1 MGMKRINLIA
11 VLIAALLIFIS
22 ACSPTRISVEEYNRQ
37 HGITPEATVQKTQA
51 PVVVPDAADEAE
63 SPEDSPQE
71 VGVTGGVPDDIPI
84 MEGAYELQ
92 SARSANNVTYQI
104 DATVEEVVL
113 FYQEELPQFGWELAG
128 PPDNAIGT
136 IGTMLRENAA
146 GDQLAINMQFNQVG
160 GFVRLNMRINRFE

>member
-1 MGMKRINLIA
+1 MKRINLTAI
-11 VLIAALLIFIS
+11 LIAASLILIS

-37 HGITPEATVQKTQA
+37 HGITPEATVQRTQE
-51 PVVVPDAADEAE
+51 PVEVSSAVEEGESLEE
-63 SPEDSPQE
+63 SPVE
-71 VGVTGGVPDDIPI
+71 VEVTGGVPDDIPI

-92 SARSANNVTYQI
+92 SARSANNVTYQV
-104 DATVEEVVL
+104 DATVEDVVL
-113 FYQEELPQFGWELAG
+113 FYQEELPKFGWELAG

-160 GFVRLNMRINRFE
+160 GFVRLNMRINRFK